1 MSSHWM
7 QGVYALYINL
17 EMCNKSNV
25 VELMSMWFGKT
36 CNHHYGE
43 VEVVLD
49 TDYTMCLKFLE

>member
-1 MSSHWM
+1 M